1 MSSPDI
7 HTTSESLK
15 NWILQLPEVVEAPHR
30 FGGTQFQVNGSEF
43 MHFHGDTF
51 LDIRL
56 SKEDQATMLKQG
68 TAIPHRFAPQAG
80 WVSFRIEKAENLGP
94 AKELIQLAY
103 ENAKTNMEAHR
114 TRVQSKLG

>member
-7 HTTSESLK
+7 HTTSQNLK

-30 FGGTQFQVNGSEF
+30 FGGTQFQVNGLEF
-43 MHFHGDTF
+43 MHVHGDTF

-68 TAIPHRFAPQAG
+68 AVIPHRFAPQAG
-80 WVSFRIEKAENLGP
+80 WVSFQI
-94 AKELIQLAY
+94 
-103 ENAKTNMEAHR
+103 ENAEDIERAKNVIQMAYANAR
-114 TRVQSKLG
+114 SRVVRKDRLSKLS

>member
-7 HTTSESLK
+7 HTTSQNLK

-30 FGGTQFQVNGSEF
+30 FGGTQFQVNGLEF

-56 SKEDQATMLKQG
+56 SKEAASKSRMPKILREPRTSFKWPMQT
-68 TAIPHRFAPQAG
+68 REAG
-80 WVSFRIEKAENLGP
+80 LFERTGFLSFLDF
-94 AKELIQLAY
+94 
-103 ENAKTNMEAHR
+103 
-114 TRVQSKLG
+114 

>member
-1 MSSPDI
+1 MSGPDI
-7 HTTSESLK
+7 HTVTQNLK

-30 FGGTQFQVNGSEF
+30 FGGTQFQVNGLEF

-56 SKEDQATMLKQG
+56 SKEDQATMLQQG

-80 WVSFRIEKAENLGP
+80 WVSFRIENAGDVER
-94 AKELIQLAY
+94 AKNVIQMAY
-103 ENAKTNMEAHR
+103 ANARSRAIRRE
-114 TRVQSKLG
+114 

>member
-1 MSSPDI
+1 MSSPHI
-7 HTTSESLK
+7 HTTSQNLK

-30 FGGTQFQVNGSEF
+30 FGGTQFQVNGLEF

-56 SKEDQATMLKQG
+56 SKEDQTTMLKQG

-80 WVSFRIEKAENLGP
+80 WVSFRIENAGDVER
-94 AKELIQLAY
+94 AKNVIQMAY
-103 ENAKTNMEAHR
+103 ANAR
-114 TRVQSKLG
+114 SRVVRKDRLSKLS